1 MKPPADPSRIRAYTR
16 GLSAEFLCVL
26 LLRLK
31 GYRIVARRFRCPLGE
46 IDIVARRMRQIAVI
60 EVKARP
66 SEREAL
72 EAVSPRQR
80 QRIIRATAVF
90 LARHPALS
98 GHDCRFDL
106 FWVGPGLRHKHIMD
120 AWRS

>member
-1 MKPPADPSRIRAYTR
+1 MKPPADPGRIRAYTR

-46 IDIVARRMRQIAVI
+46 IDIVARRMRRIAVI

-90 LARHPALS
+90 LGRHPALS